1 MSPTAHPEHP
11 NAASLTHSSH
21 HKEAASARRT
31 IKAVALVLARH
42 EIRSLRRWFED
53 FDRDIL
59 LPILLGEIAAQE
71 RDHDLWQHLNGLI
84 GSADGAKFRKF
95 AQGLTL
101 DHLIHLANRQLTRLH
116 GRYQLA
122 RKSSGELELEVRDTW
137 QADVAR
143 GERDRVVPRQ
153 ESRG

>member
-21 HKEAASARRT
+21 HKEAVSARRT

-59 LPILLGEIAAQE
+59 LPILL
-71 RDHDLWQHLNGLI
+71 
-84 GSADGAKFRKF
+84 
-95 AQGLTL
+95 
-101 DHLIHLANRQLTRLH
+101 
-116 GRYQLA
+116 A
-122 RKSSGELELEVRDTW
+122 RISHI
-137 QADVAR
+137 
-143 GERDRVVPRQ
+143 
-153 ESRG
+153 